1 MGTFTYPTDLY
12 HGGNTSTWSTT
23 SDIRVK
29 KNIVDNT
36 TGLDKINQIQV
47 KNFEY
52 KTEDEIKVDSPELN
66 AAGAV
71 IEKEG
76 TQLGVIA
83 QELETI
89 IPECVTTMSTGV
101 KSVDPDNLTWYMI
114 NAIKELKKENDDL
127 KTLIKNSSSFAAL
140 KSSL

>member
-1 MGTFTYPTDLY
+1 M
-12 HGGNTSTWSTT
+12 
-23 SDIRVK
+23 
-29 KNIVDNT
+29 
-36 TGLDKINQIQV
+36 
-47 KNFEY
+47 
-52 KTEDEIKVDSPELN
+52 N

-76 TQLGVIA
+76 IQLGVIA
-83 QELETI
+83 QELETVL
-89 IPECVTTMSTGV
+89 PECVTTMSTGV